1 MYEQEKEQELTV
13 RETNWVLNTIIIA
26 CIYAAVKSA
35 IASKWGLAIFC
46 LVFPPAG
53 VVVALIE
60 IFN

>member
-1 MYEQEKEQELTV
+1 MSEQEKEQELTA
-13 RETNWVLNTIIIA
+13 REANWIFNTIIIV

-53 VVVALIE
+53 IIVALMD
-60 IFN
+60 IFR